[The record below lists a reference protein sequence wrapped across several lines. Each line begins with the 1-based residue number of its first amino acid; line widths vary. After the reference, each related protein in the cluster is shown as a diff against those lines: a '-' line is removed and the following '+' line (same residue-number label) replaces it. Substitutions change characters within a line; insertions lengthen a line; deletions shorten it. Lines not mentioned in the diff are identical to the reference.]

1 MKKGEKKNAK
11 LKKVRRNEK
20 NGMKETKLP
29 INNDDAINE
38 KSNNCDDKENV
49 EVSCASSGI
58 SELPIIEDIKCLAE
72 KPAET
77 YKASNSR

>member
-1 MKKGEKKNAK
+1 MKKGEKKNTK
-11 LKKVRRNEK
+11 FKKVWRNEK

-38 KSNNCDDKENV
+38 NSNNSDDKENV
-49 EVSCASSGI
+49 EGSCASSGI
-58 SELPIIEDIKCLAE
+58 SELPIIDDIKCLAE

-77 YKASNSR
+77 DKASNSR